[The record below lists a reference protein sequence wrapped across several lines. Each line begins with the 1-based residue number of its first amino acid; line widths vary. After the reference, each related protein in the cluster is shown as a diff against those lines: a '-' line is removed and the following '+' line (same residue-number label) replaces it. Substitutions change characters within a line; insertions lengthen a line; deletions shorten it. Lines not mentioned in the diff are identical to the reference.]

1 MEVSSADAVNV
12 HSCPPCIRGILVQ
25 HINLTIAQVTE
36 PDILPDHDIFGRDI
50 LGFTVG
56 DFAIYDRRVQWCW
69 YSEHDIGS
77 GEFIA
82 KICLD
87 RDRIGNLCGTE
98 FVDSGNYAQRKLH
111 V

>member
-1 MEVSSADAVNV
+1 MQHVS
-12 HSCPPCIRGILVQ
+12 
-25 HINLTIAQVTE
+25 LTIAQAIHLDT
-36 PDILPDHDIFGRDI
+36 LPDHDIFRRDI
-50 LGFTVG
+50 LGFAVRN
-56 DFAIYDRRVQWCW
+56 FAIHGRCVQWSW

-77 GEFIA
+77 GEFIP

-87 RDRIGNLCGTE
+87 RDRIGNLCGTN